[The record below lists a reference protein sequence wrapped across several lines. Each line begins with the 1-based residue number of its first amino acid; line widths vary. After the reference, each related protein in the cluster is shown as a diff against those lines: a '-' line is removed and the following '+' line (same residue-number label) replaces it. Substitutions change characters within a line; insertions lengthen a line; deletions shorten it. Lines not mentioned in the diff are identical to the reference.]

1 MTEVKALFPIGK
13 TQWRKW
19 TDAQRSVF
27 NALCTQGRPMG
38 AAIRA
43 ATEYTPEPPVTQDV
57 EPPLTPVPPKPKAA
71 KPAKAA
77 KPRIQKV

>member
-27 NALCTQGRPMG
+27 NALCAQGRSMG
-38 AAIRA
+38 AAIKA
-43 ATEYTPEPPVTQDV
+43 ASEYKPEPEPQP
-57 EPPLTPVPPKPKAA
+57 EPPLTVVPPKAKTA
-71 KPAKAA
+71 KPA